1 MQDGIDDIIDFIGS
15 RSDSGVYEFIESINS
30 RYGDINFDETVDII
44 DIVLGIS
51 IILGNTESTDE
62 ELMVLDINQ
71 DSNVNVLDIVEMIN
85 YILVKV

>member
-1 MQDGIDDIIDFIGS
+1 MGA
-15 RSDSGVYEFIESINS
+15 YEFGEFTEFI
-30 RYGDINFDETVDII
+30 YGDINFDGIVDII

-85 YILVKV
+85 YILAS